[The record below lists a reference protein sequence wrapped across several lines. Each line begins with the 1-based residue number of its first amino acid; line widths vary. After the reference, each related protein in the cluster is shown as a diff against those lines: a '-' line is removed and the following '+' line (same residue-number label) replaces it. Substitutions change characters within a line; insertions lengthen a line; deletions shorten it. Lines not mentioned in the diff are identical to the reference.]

1 MKLSKMKKEDL
12 ELLSYVKIAELI
24 LQERKEPMTTAELFK
39 EICRLLELTEKDYE
53 DKIADFFQTLT
64 ISKEVI
70 LLESGKWDLK
80 SNHTIKVVIEEEEE
94 EIDEVSSEDEEIVDP
109 ETETEE
115 DYEVNIDDEEYED
128 NEDDL
133 EDLTIINEEELE
145 E

>member
-1 MKLSKMKKEDL
+1 MKLSKMTKEDL
-12 ELLSYVKIAELI
+12 ELLSYRKIAELI
-24 LQERKEPMTTAELFK
+24 LQEKKEPKTTAELFK

-70 LLESGKWDLK
+70 LLENGKWDLK
-80 SNHTIKVVIEEEEE
+80 SNHTIKVVIEDDDEELEDVTNEE
-94 EIDEVSSEDEEIVDP
+94 EILDSEE
-109 ETETEE
+109 ETED

-133 EDLTIINEEELE
+133 EDLTIINEEKLE